1 MPPRHNPATRYPHPQ
16 AMLDDA
22 SLSPAQKAELL
33 AEWAL
38 DLGDRS
44 TANDEG
50 MASPS
55 PARTDRDVQMLDRV
69 IAAQASLEAVTA
81 PPQPDAPAKPIS

>member
-1 MPPRHNPATRYPHPQ
+1 MPPRLNPATRYLHPQ
-16 AMLDDA
+16 AVLDDA
-22 SLSPAQKAELL
+22 RLSPAQKAELL

-44 TANDEG
+44 TASDEG

-69 IAAQASLEAVTA
+69 IDAQTRLAEAAPE
-81 PPQPDAPAKPIS
+81 KPMA

>member
-16 AMLDDA
+16 AVLDDPGL
-22 SLSPAQKAELL
+22 SLEHKAALL
-33 AEWAL
+33 AEWAQ

-44 TANDEG
+44 TASDEG
-50 MASPS
+50 MVSPS

-69 IAAQASLEAVTA
+69 IAAQASLAEASA
-81 PPQPDAPAKPIS
+81 PSQLAMPAKSIT

>member
-16 AMLDDA
+16 AVLDDA
-22 SLSPAQKAELL
+22 RLSSVQKAELL

-44 TANDEG
+44 TASDEG

-55 PARTDRDVQMLDRV
+55 PARSDRDVQMLDRV
-69 IAAQASLEAVTA
+69 IAAQASLEAATA
-81 PPQPDAPAKPIS
+81 PAQPAAPEKSIA